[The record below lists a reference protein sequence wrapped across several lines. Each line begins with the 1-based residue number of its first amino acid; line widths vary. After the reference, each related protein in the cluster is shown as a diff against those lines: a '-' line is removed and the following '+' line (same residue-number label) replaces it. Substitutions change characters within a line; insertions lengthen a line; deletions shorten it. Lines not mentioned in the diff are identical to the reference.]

1 MKLVTYKNNGKEQL
15 AVLEEGKLYDVDAL
29 NKRLPRTMNGFLA
42 NWDHYLSLLQ
52 NAPLSS
58 MQGKSADAVEW
69 MAPVPYPGSFR
80 DGYAFRQHV
89 EAGRHSRNLPMIE
102 EFDAF
107 PVFYFSNHRA
117 ITGPGD
123 IPCMPD
129 HLDRLDFELEAAV
142 LICREGRNI
151 KAHEADRYIGGLMI
165 LNDISARKLQ
175 QQEMLLNL
183 GPAKAKDFAT
193 AMGPWLVTTDELEP
207 FVVAAKPG
215 HTGKS
220 WNLQMRCSVNGKQ
233 VSLGNLSDMDWTF
246 AEIIARASYGVTLY
260 PGDIIGSGTVG
271 SGCLLELNG
280 TAKLA
285 DPNYEEQWLQ
295 PGDSIDMQID
305 GLGHL
310 SNRIVQE
317 KM

>member
-1 MKLVTYKNNGKEQL
+1 MKLITYNHNGQEQL
-15 AVLEEGKLYDVDAL
+15 AILEEGKLFDVHAL
-29 NKRLPRTMNGFLA
+29 DPRLPRTMNGFLE
-42 NWDHYLSLLQ
+42 NWDHHLSLLQ
-52 NAPLSS
+52 AASRSGVQGKLPES
-58 MQGKSADAVEW
+58 MQW

-80 DGYAFRQHV
+80 DGYAFRRHV
-89 EAGRHSRNLPMIE
+89 EAGRRSRGLAMIP
-102 EFDAF
+102 EFDNF

-123 IPCMPD
+123 IRCMPD
-129 HLDRLDFELEAAV
+129 HLEKLDYELEAAV
-142 LICREGRNI
+142 VICREGRNI
-151 KAHEADRYIGGLMI
+151 NAQEADRYIGGLMI
-165 LNDISARKLQ
+165 LNDLSARKLQ
-175 QQEMLLNL
+175 QEEMLLNL

-193 AMGPWLVTTDELEP
+193 AIGPWLVTTDELEP

-220 WNLQMRCSVNGKQ
+220 WNLDMRCAVNGKQ
-233 VSLGNLSDMDWTF
+233 LSLGNLSDMDWTF

-285 DPNYEEQWLQ
+285 DPDYEERWLE
-295 PGDSIDMQID
+295 PGDLIKMEIE
-305 GLGHL
+305 GLGIL
-310 SNRIVQE
+310 SNRIIKE
-317 KM
+317 H